1 MQKVLSTDLWKTV
14 RMQAR
19 KARQRKAA
27 IAYVTRDLVGFRKGD
42 VLVVDASRRAIA
54 TGETNAPLLR
64 ILRRKQVRLY
74 HCADLHAK
82 VLLLGDVAVISS
94 GNMSNSSAAGLVEA
108 ALLTDHASTV
118 SGVAS
123 FIEQLVKQSEELDR
137 EAIDRLC
144 GIHVIRRGGRGGAKD
159 QQRRKTSLTRLGN
172 RTWLVG
178 VRELVRAPAPDE
190 QKMIAKAAK
199 ILRPRLS
206 DPDDEP
212 DWVRWTGKSRFVRE
226 CREGDSLIQIWH
238 SSRAKRPSTVLR
250 AAPVLLKQQ
259 AKRWTRFYLSE
270 PTGRYAELP
279 WGKFQRLLK
288 QLGYRRRVAPSIEH
302 LLENDMADTIARR
315 WQVTVKS

>member
-1 MQKVLSTDLWKTV
+1 
-14 RMQAR
+14 MQAR
-19 KARQRKAA
+19 KARQRQVA
-27 IAYVTRDLVGFRKGD
+27 IAYATRDLVGFRKGD
-42 VLVVDASRRAIA
+42 VLVVDASPRAIA
-54 TGETNAPLLR
+54 TGETHAPLLR
-64 ILRRKQVRLY
+64 ILRRKQVRLF

-94 GNMSNSSAAGLVEA
+94 GNMSNSSADGLVEA

-123 FIEQLVKQSEELDR
+123 FIEQLVIQSVELDR

-144 GIHVIRRGGRGGAKD
+144 GIHVIRRGGAKD
-159 QQRRKTSLTRLGN
+159 QQRRKTRLTRLGN

-178 VRELVRAPAPDE
+178 VRELVRTPAPDE
-190 QKMIAKAAK
+190 QTMIAKAAK
-199 ILRPRLS
+199 ILHPRLS

-212 DWVRWTGKSRFVRE
+212 DWIRWTGNSRFVRE
-226 CREGDSLIQIWH
+226 CREGDSLIQIWR

-250 AAPVLLKQQ
+250 AVTVLLKQQ
-259 AKRWTRFYLSE
+259 TKRWTRFYLSE
-270 PTGRYAELP
+270 TSGRYSELS

-288 QLGYRRRVAPSIEH
+288 QLGYRRRVAHGIVH

-315 WQVTVKS
+315 WQVTAKS